1 MILAPATESVTGST
15 AGSMTD
21 RAGQQPTLEIRHLDL
36 TYTTAT
42 REVNAIRDLSL
53 AIAPGEFVS
62 IVGPSGC
69 GKSSLLKIVYGL
81 VAASAGAVHIGGT
94 PVTGPRRDVGM
105 VFQAPVL
112 LPWRTILENVL
123 LPADVLHLDQD
134 ATRQRALTLLHLVGL
149 ESFEH
154 VYPDELSGG
163 MQQRAGIVRALIHD
177 PQLLLMDEPF
187 AALDALTREQMALE
201 LQRIWMNSGK
211 TVLFVTHSISE
222 AVLLSDRI
230 VLMSPRPGTIVDIFE
245 TPRERPRT
253 FDDLTS
259 PTLAAL
265 SKKIRHG
272 LGHVDQHGGMLR

>member
-1 MILAPATESVTGST
+1 MTGSIAALPAAAPQASAGPATL
-15 AGSMTD
+15 D
-21 RAGQQPTLEIRHLDL
+21 IRNLSL
-36 TYTTAT
+36 TYKTST
-42 REVNAIRDLSL
+42 REVLAIRNLSL
-53 AIAPGEFVS
+53 SVQAGEFVS

-81 VAASAGAVHIGGT
+81 VAASTGSVTMSGT
-94 PVTGPRRDVGM
+94 PVTGPRRDIGM

-123 LPADVLHLDQD
+123 LPADVLKLDRD
-134 ATRQRALTLLHLVGL
+134 AMRTRAHDLLEMVGL
-149 ESFEH
+149 KGFEH

-177 PQLLLMDEPF
+177 PKLLLMDEPF

-201 LQRIWMNSGK
+201 LQRIWMSSGK

-230 VLMSPRPGTIVDIFE
+230 VLMSARPGTLLAEYE
-245 TPRERPRT
+245 TPRERPRS
-253 FDDLTS
+253 FDDLSS
-259 PTLAAL
+259 PRMAEL
-265 SKKIRHG
+265 SKAIRRG
-272 LGHVDQHGGMLR
+272 LNEASTRHDAR

>member
-1 MILAPATESVTGST
+1 MTLAPATESMTGPVTDS
-15 AGSMTD
+15 
-21 RAGQQPTLEIRHLDL
+21 AGQQPTLDIRDLDL

-81 VAASAGAVHIGGT
+81 VPASAGSIHIGGT
-94 PVTGPRRDVGM
+94 PVAGPRRDVGM

-123 LPADVLHLDQD
+123 LPADVLHLDQA
-134 ATRQRALTLLHLVGL
+134 ATRRRAMALLHLVGL

-230 VLMSPRPGTIVDIFE
+230 ILMSPRPGTIVDIFE
-245 TPRERPRT
+245 TPRQRPRT

-259 PTLAAL
+259 PALAAL

-272 LGHVDQHGGMLR
+272 LGHGDQHGGMLR

>member
-1 MILAPATESVTGST
+1 MSVAPATTVLAAEPAASP
-15 AGSMTD
+15 
-21 RAGQQPTLEIRHLDL
+21 PTLDIQHLEL
-36 TYTTAT
+36 TYRTAT
-42 REVNAIRDLSL
+42 RDVNAIHDLSL
-53 AIAPGEFVS
+53 SIRQGEFVS

-81 VAASAGAVHIGGT
+81 VPASAGSICIAGA
-94 PVTGPRRDVGM
+94 PVTGPRRDIGM

-123 LPADVLHLDQD
+123 LPADVLRLDQD
-134 ATRQRALTLLHLVGL
+134 AMRKRALELLDMVGL
-149 ESFEH
+149 KTFEH

-177 PQLLLMDEPF
+177 PKLLLMDEPF

-201 LQRIWMNSGK
+201 LQRIWMTSGK

-230 VLMSPRPGTIVDIFE
+230 VLMSARPGTIIDIFE

-253 FDDLTS
+253 FDDLS
-259 PTLAAL
+259 SATLAAL
-265 SKKIRHG
+265 SKTIRHG
-272 LGHVDQHGGMLR
+272 LNQSIGQTVN